1 MCPLSFK
8 HIYCFLLCN
17 RATEFD
23 VAVKLG
29 HQLETKVE
37 GKKIEKIRFSKR
49 GDGNE
54 RVHLVEKNDLEAK
67 IVAFVR
73 STFNELSLRRNV
85 PKRRTDFFR
94 GTCFCSDRGSVGLE
108 PTTDN
113 FKPFFFSNRTKY
125 LFSRNFFDRKK
136 E

>member
-29 HQLETKVE
+29 HQLETKVGTRKNRKDSIFKE
-37 GKKIEKIRFSKR
+37 GGWQRTSPL
-49 GDGNE
+49 G
-54 RVHLVEKNDLEAK
+54 EKNDLEAK

-85 PKRRTDFFR
+85 PKRRTDFFPGNLFLFR
-94 GTCFCSDRGSVGLE
+94 SRLSRSRTHDRQFQTV
-108 PTTDN
+108 
-113 FKPFFFSNRTKY
+113 FFSNRTKY
-125 LFSRNFFDRKK
+125 LFSRNFF
-136 E
+136 